1 MKQTLLLK
9 VTLLSLFLF
18 LIVVGMIYG
27 QGFLVPVLF
36 AALLS
41 LLLLPLSKKIK
52 RFVHNETLSIILSL
66 FVFIIIICGLSY
78 FISTQVSNIISDY
91 DTIQA
96 KLQEKLQMAQ
106 SSVNQYTGMSEN
118 EQEAWFDKESEQ
130 LLKSGFEKSAS
141 LLMGVGN
148 FVFGLTLVII
158 YTFFFL
164 TYRGK
169 IKEFILSLTPEDKH
183 EKVILILDKVKALV
197 LHYLTGLLIALTI
210 IGVMNAVGLTVLGI
224 KHGLF
229 LGLLAGFL
237 NIIPYIGSFVGASLP
252 IIMALIYKD
261 SMWYAVGVLG
271 IFMFNQFIDN
281 NITTPS
287 VVGGHVRLNSL
298 ATIFIVII
306 GGMIW
311 GVGGMVLFIPL
322 LGIFKIVCDHVE
334 ALRPL
339 SILLSDDE
347 KEGESVFKKFFKK
360 VFKNKK
366 HKKITS

>member
-1 MKQTLLLK
+1 MKQTLLFRI
-9 VTLLSLFLF
+9 TLILVFIF
-18 LIVVGMIYG
+18 LIVIGMVYAEA
-27 QGFLVPVLF
+27 FLVPVFF
-36 AALLS
+36 AGLLS
-41 LLLLPLSKKIK
+41 LVLLPLSKTFNQFIK
-52 RFVHNETLSIILSL
+52 NETISIILSL
-66 FVFIIIICGLSY
+66 LVFLILICGFSY

-96 KLQEKLQMAQ
+96 KLVEKLHTAQ
-106 SSVNQYTGMSEN
+106 KTFNEYTGMDES
-118 EQEAWFDKESEQ
+118 EQEAWFNKESEEI
-130 LLKSGFEKSAS
+130 LKSAFAKSTS
-141 LLMGVGN
+141 LLVGVGN
-148 FVFGLTLVII
+148 FVFGLSLVII
-158 YTFFFL
+158 YTFFLL

-169 IKEFILSLTPEDKH
+169 IKLFILSLIEKDQH
-183 EKVILILDKVKALV
+183 EKVILILDKVKSLV

-210 IGVMNAVGLTVLGI
+210 IGLMNAIGLMVLGI

-237 NIIPYIGSFVGASLP
+237 NIIPYVGSFIGASLP

-261 SMWYAVGVLG
+261 SIWYAVGVLA

-287 VVGGHVRLNSL
+287 VVGGHVRINSL

-311 GVGGMVLFIPL
+311 GVAGMILFIPL
-322 LGIFKIVCDHVE
+322 LGIFKILCDNVE
-334 ALRPL
+334 ALHPL

-347 KEGESVFKKFFKK
+347 EGDNFFSKLFKKIKASFQK
-360 VFKNKK
+360 
-366 HKKITS
+366 KKITN